1 MGNFS
6 QDSFWGL
13 GDLGLLVVILKEFSL
28 FLFFSGTKL
37 VRKWQIY
44 FFLMGGSSTN
54 YIHGVSVGAVD
65 DSDVTSR
72 KETSCRVR
80 QHITGHHGTKTRRP
94 K

>member
-1 MGNFS
+1 M
-6 QDSFWGL
+6 
-13 GDLGLLVVILKEFSL
+13 
-28 FLFFSGTKL
+28 
-37 VRKWQIY
+37 RKWQIF
-44 FFLMGGSSTN
+44 FFLNGWLK
-54 YIHGVSVGAVD
+54 YKLRGVSVGAVD